1 MVAIQKNTILRDKHT
16 GLPMREVR
24 LLVPDA
30 RHPEVRARI
39 REAHKATNLKD
50 EADAIAFIEAVSDYE
65 ADGLLEQE

>member
-1 MVAIQKNTILRDKHT
+1 
-16 GLPMREVR
+16 MREVR

>member
-1 MVAIQKNTILRDKHT
+1 
-16 GLPMREVR
+16 MREVR

-39 REAHKATNLKD
+39 KEAHEATNLKD

-65 ADGLLEQE
+65 ADGLLEHK